1 MGVSMKKDVLVS
13 ISGLQY
19 ELDKD
24 EAVEVIS
31 VGEYYNRND
40 KHYAVYEEILEGI
53 DGITNCTIKIAEKQ
67 IDIIKRGAN
76 NVHMVFQ
83 ENIKNTTYY
92 QTPYGEL
99 QVGIYTTQIKVTEE
113 EDKIIADINYG
124 LDINYA
130 FISDCQIQLKISSRK
145 QG

>member
-1 MGVSMKKDVLVS
+1 MKKDVLVS

-19 ELDKD
+19 EIDKE

-31 VGEYYNRND
+31 VGEYYKRNG
-40 KHYAVYEEILEGI
+40 KHFVVYEEILEEM

-67 IDIIKRGAN
+67 VDIIKRGAS
-76 NVHMVFQ
+76 NVHMVFE
-83 ENIKNTTYY
+83 ENTKNTTYY

-113 EDKIIADINYG
+113 EDRITAEINYG

-130 FISDCQIQLKISSRK
+130 FISDCRIELRISSK
-145 QG
+145 KAV

>member
-1 MGVSMKKDVLVS
+1 MKKDVLLS

-19 ELDKD
+19 EFDKD

-31 VGEYYNRND
+31 VGEYYNRNG
-40 KHYAVYEEILEGI
+40 KHYVIYDEMLEEMEGVS
-53 DGITNCTIKIAEKQ
+53 NCTLKIDEKQ
-67 IDIIKRGAN
+67 VDLIKRGAN
-76 NVHMVFQ
+76 NVHMVFE
-83 ENIKNTTYY
+83 ENKKNTTYY

-113 EDKIIADINYG
+113 EDKIVADINYG

-130 FISDCQIQLKISSRK
+130 FVSDCQIQIKISSK
-145 QG
+145 GVK

>member
-1 MGVSMKKDVLVS
+1 MKKDVLVS

-31 VGEYYNRND
+31 VGEYYNRGG
-40 KHYAVYEEILEGI
+40 KHYIKYEEILEDM
-53 DGITNCTIKIAEKQ
+53 DGVSSCTLKLADKQ
-67 IDIIKRGAN
+67 IDIIKRGAS
-76 NVHMVFQ
+76 NVHMVFE
-83 ENIKNTTYY
+83 ENTKNTTYY

-99 QVGIYTTQIKVTEE
+99 QVGIYTTRISVTEE
-113 EDKIIADINYG
+113 EDKIIAEINYG

-130 FISDCQIQLKISSRK
+130 FVSDCQIQLKITSRK